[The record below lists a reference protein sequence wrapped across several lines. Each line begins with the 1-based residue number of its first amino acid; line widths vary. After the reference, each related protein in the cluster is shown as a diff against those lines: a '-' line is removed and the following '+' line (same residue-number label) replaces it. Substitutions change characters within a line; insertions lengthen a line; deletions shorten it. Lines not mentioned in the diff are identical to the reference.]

1 MNVLVCVV
9 LCLSSGVLFG
19 VIGYVLA
26 RSQGAAERSRLLADQ
41 QVVRVERDQARTHAD
56 ELRSE
61 RDQARSRAQQADAS
75 CADLSA
81 RYTERAEQAV
91 RLDRDLESTREKLQA
106 AEKENALLT
115 ESLQESVQ
123 QTRSLEERMQQ
134 SQQAEARLQGDVDR
148 QERILAEIKQDLAV
162 ARQECDG
169 LRRQQEQ
176 VEAARKELDKLRDDT
191 TRQQTEQFEA
201 FVTKMLESS
210 QDRLISTAD
219 DRLGSASRA
228 ISERLADMA
237 HQLSTFDSKR
247 SDNESRLSEQL
258 KMLANANVESSR
270 QARALADALRK
281 PQVRGNWGEL
291 HLKRAVELANMK
303 EHCDFELQKHVEGDE
318 GALRPD
324 MVVRL
329 AGGKRVVVDA
339 KVSLA
344 AFLDALETTDDAE
357 RDGHMSDHARHVRKH
372 IDTLAGKEYYRN
384 VAGSPEFVV
393 MYLPS
398 EALLQAALD
407 KDPRLVEY
415 AAEKRIVIATPT
427 VLIAMLRTVAIAWT
441 QAALQ
446 ENLRQVHELGRELH
460 KRLATMA
467 THFKR
472 LGNSLDGSV
481 KAYNEAIASLEGR
494 VMVTA
499 RKFKELKVVDDDL
512 HQLVEANGFARSLK
526 APELLEAASAE
537 PAIRAVESTGDGP
550 ERAPESA

>member
-1 MNVLVCVV
+1 MDVL
-9 LCLSSGVLFG
+9 LFTALYLLSALFFG
-19 VIGYVLA
+19 VVGYVLA
-26 RSQGAAERSRLLADQ
+26 RTRFGVERSRLLADQ
-41 QVVRVERDQARTHAD
+41 KVVQNERDQARAQAA

-61 RDQARSRAQQADAS
+61 RDDAR
-75 CADLSA
+75 
-81 RYTERAEQAV
+81 TRAEEAEASRTVLAAQYGERGEQIA
-91 RLDRDLESTREKLQA
+91 RLEHELASTREKLQ
-106 AEKENALLT
+106 EVQKEHALLT
-115 ESLQESVQ
+115 ESVQESVQ
-123 QTRSLEERMQQ
+123 QTRSLESRLQQ
-134 SQQAEARLQGDVDR
+134 SQQAEAKLQGALGL
-148 QERILAEIKQDLAV
+148 QEQTLAEIKRDLAV
-162 ARQECDG
+162 AREECDG
-169 LRRQQEQ
+169 LRRQQER

-210 QDRLISTAD
+210 QDRLIATAD

-228 ISERLADMA
+228 IIDRLADMA
-237 HQLSTFDSKR
+237 QRLSTFDSKR

-258 KMLANANVESSR
+258 KVLADASVQSSR

-281 PQVRGNWGEL
+281 PQVRGDWGEL

-303 EHCDFELQKHVEGDE
+303 EHCDFELQQHVEGDE

-324 MVVRL
+324 MVVHL

-344 AFLDALETTDDAE
+344 AFLDALEVTEDAE
-357 RDGHMSDHARHVRKH
+357 RDRHMADHARHVRKH

-407 KDPRLVEY
+407 KDPLLVEY

-446 ENLRQVHELGRELH
+446 ENLRQVHDLGRELH
-460 KRLATMA
+460 KRLTTMA
-467 THFKR
+467 TYFKR

-499 RKFKELKVVDDDL
+499 RKFKELKVVDEDL
-512 HQLVEANGFARSLK
+512 HQLTEANGSTRSLK
-526 APELLEAASAE
+526 TPELLEAASAE
-537 PAIRAVESTGDGP
+537 PPVRAVESTGH
-550 ERAPESA
+550 ESEVRTESA

>member
-1 MNVLVCVV
+1 MNVLVSVV
-9 LCLSSGVLFG
+9 LCLLSGVLFG

-26 RSQGAAERSRLLADQ
+26 RGQCAAERSRLLAEQ

-75 CADLSA
+75 WTDLSA
-81 RYTERAEQAV
+81 RYTERAEQVV

-106 AEKENALLT
+106 TEKENALLT

-123 QTRSLEERMQQ
+123 QTRSLEERLQQ
-134 SQQAEARLQGDVDR
+134 SQQAAARLQGDVDR
-148 QERILAEIKQDLAV
+148 QEQTLAGIKQDLAV

-210 QDRLISTAD
+210 QDRLIATAD
-219 DRLGSASRA
+219 DRLGSASRM
-228 ISERLADMA
+228 ITERLADMGQ
-237 HQLSTFDSKR
+237 QLSTFDSKR

-258 KMLANANVESSR
+258 KMLADANVESSR

-281 PQVRGNWGEL
+281 PQVRGDWGEL

-318 GALRPD
+318 GPLRPD
-324 MVVRL
+324 MVVHL

-344 AFLDALETTDDAE
+344 AFLDALETTDNAE
-357 RDGHMSDHARHVRKH
+357 RDRYMADHARHVRKH
-372 IDTLAGKEYYRN
+372 IDTLAGKEYYRT

-460 KRLATMA
+460 KRLTTMA
-467 THFKR
+467 TYFKR

-512 HQLVEANGFARSLK
+512 HPLAEANGSARSLK

-537 PAIRAVESTGDGP
+537 PPVRAVEST
-550 ERAPESA
+550 AHESEETAETA

>member
-1 MNVLVCVV
+1 MNVLVCTT
-9 LCLSSGVLFG
+9 LCLLSAAVFG
-19 VIGYVLA
+19 VVGYVLA
-26 RSQGAAERSRLLADQ
+26 RARSSAERSRLLADQ
-41 QVVRVERDQARTHAD
+41 RIVQNERDQARAQAA
-56 ELRSE
+56 ELRAE
-61 RDQARSRAQQADAS
+61 RDHSRKKAEEAEADRSVLAAQS
-75 CADLSA
+75 G
-81 RYTERAEQAV
+81 ERAEQAV
-91 RLDRDLESTREKLQA
+91 RLDQELAATREKLTA
-106 AEKENALLT
+106 AQQESRLLH

-123 QTRSLEERMQQ
+123 QIRSAEEKLLQ
-134 SQQAEARLQGDVDR
+134 SQQAEARLQGDVER
-148 QERILAEIKQDLAV
+148 QEQNLAGIKQDLAV
-162 ARQECDG
+162 ARKECEG
-169 LRRQQEQ
+169 LRLRQEQ

-210 QDRLISTAD
+210 QDRLIATAD
-219 DRLGSASRA
+219 DRLGSTSRA
-228 ISERLADMA
+228 VFDRLETMDRRLSE
-237 HQLSTFDSKR
+237 FDTKR
-247 SDNESRLSEQL
+247 SDTESRLSQEL
-258 KMLANANVESSR
+258 KMLAAANVESSK

-281 PQVRGNWGEL
+281 PQVRGDWGEL

-303 EHCDFELQKHVEGDE
+303 EHCDFELQKQVEGDE

-324 MVVRL
+324 MVVHL

-344 AFLDALETTDDAE
+344 AFLDALEATDDAE
-357 RDGHMSDHARHVRKH
+357 RDRHMADHARHVRKH
-372 IDTLAGKEYYRN
+372 IDTLAAKEYYRN

-460 KRLATMA
+460 KRLTRMA
-467 THFKR
+467 TYFKR

-481 KAYNEAIASLEGR
+481 KAYNETIASLEGR

-499 RKFKELKVVDDDL
+499 RKFKELKVVEEDL
-512 HQLVEANGFARSLK
+512 AQLTEVNGFARSLK

-537 PAIRAVESTGDGP
+537 PPVRAVESTDHESGETP
-550 ERAPESA
+550 EIA

>member
-1 MNVLVCVV
+1 M
-9 LCLSSGVLFG
+9 
-19 VIGYVLA
+19 
-26 RSQGAAERSRLLADQ
+26 ADQ
-41 QVVRVERDQARTHAD
+41 KVVRVERDQARAQAD

-61 RDQARSRAQQADAS
+61 RDQARSRAERADAS
-75 CADLSA
+75 SADLAA
-81 RYTERAEQAV
+81 RYNERAEQAV
-91 RLDRDLESTREKLQA
+91 RLDRDLETTREKLQA
-106 AEKENALLT
+106 ADKENALLK
-115 ESLQESVQ
+115 ESVQESVQ
-123 QTRSLEERMQQ
+123 QIRSLEERLQQ
-134 SQQAEARLQGDVDR
+134 SQQTAARLQWDVDR
-148 QERILAEIKQDLAV
+148 QKQTLAEAKQDLAV
-162 ARQECDG
+162 ARQECEG
-169 LRRQQEQ
+169 LRREQEQ

-210 QDRLISTAD
+210 QDRLIATAD

-228 ISERLADMA
+228 ITERLADMA
-237 HQLSTFDSKR
+237 QRLSTFDAKR

-258 KMLANANVESSR
+258 KVLADVSAQSSR

-281 PQVRGNWGEL
+281 PQVRGDWGEL

-303 EHCDFELQKHVEGDE
+303 EHCDFELQKHIEGDE
-318 GALRPD
+318 RSSRPD
-324 MVVRL
+324 MVVHL

-357 RDGHMSDHARHVRKH
+357 RDSHMADHARHVRKH
-372 IDTLAGKEYYRN
+372 IDTLAGKEYYWH

-415 AAEKRIVIATPT
+415 AAEKRVVIATPT

-446 ENLRQVHELGRELH
+446 ENLRQVHDLGRELH
-460 KRLATMA
+460 RRLTTMA
-467 THFKR
+467 TYFKR

-499 RKFKELKVVDDDL
+499 RKFKELRVVDEDL
-512 HQLVEANGFARSLK
+512 HRLTEANGSVRSLK

-537 PAIRAVESTGDGP
+537 PPVQAMEST
-550 ERAPESA
+550 EYESEVTGESD